1 MHRHGISYKNLY
13 KYDFVNLYENMHS
26 PSKPKYISYRNS
38 NKNFLN
44 TEYQNTNKTQTNYN
58 KTSKNFYS
66 FHKSLLHLKLSTN
79 PRFKNNENICYT
91 ERSSNEKKHIQN
103 FKNIYEKV
111 FITNTEEKKRN
122 INKYPQIITD
132 YKTKFNKN
140 LLNSDYMSIPSDT
153 FLPFKKNKFMY
164 FLPDIINEK
173 ISDFRDDL
181 KLLRTVKYV
190 NEIKIDRQR
199 KNKAFLD
206 LNNEENEIQM
216 HSLKKS
222 MKLINIYKKC
232 FGEYN
237 KFLVNEIKKE
247 KKLLNDFN
255 WFKKGLQDQVNIL
268 QKQFNDIMKELEI
281 VNNFKLIFTA
291 IKNKKKLEDVGKAS
305 KIYIEELKKKI
316 KKRNYSQKKKN

>member
-66 FHKSLLHLKLSTN
+66 FHKSLLHLKPSTN
-79 PRFKNNENICYT
+79 PKFKNNENICYT

-111 FITNTEEKKRN
+111 FITNTEEKKRD

-206 LNNEENEIQM
+206 LNNEENEI
-216 HSLKKS
+216 
-222 MKLINIYKKC
+222 MK
-232 FGEYN
+232 
-237 KFLVNEIKKE
+237 
-247 KKLLNDFN
+247 
-255 WFKKGLQDQVNIL
+255 
-268 QKQFNDIMKELEI
+268 
-281 VNNFKLIFTA
+281 
-291 IKNKKKLEDVGKAS
+291 
-305 KIYIEELKKKI
+305 
-316 KKRNYSQKKKN
+316 